1 MDKAK
6 VKAQVEQIQSEVI
19 KDLEQAYA
27 RDVTSADI
35 DETETKDPEDFSHQ
49 GELNEMA
56 RRIELRLKNSQDE
69 LKYLQKLS
77 SEARDTVGEG
87 ALVETNKYVFFV
99 AIATHPFEIGG
110 KTLPCAT
117 GRPEMTLYSLIKATK
132 YCLFSRNFQRIDGIH
147 IQTSHGLDAHDLK
160 TQHGLTDGGSRT
172 SLSSRN
178 RLPEQFMKVKH
189 TGFMPGRVTAL
200 LVKLGPH
207 TSLYTFHNHFVFQF
221 GLVDTGN
228 IRKIY
233 SFTYIRLEAY
243 PR

>member
-110 KTLPCAT
+110 KTVVGISTEAPIYFAM
-117 GRPEMTLYSLIKATK
+117 RDRKAG
-132 YCLFSRNFQRIDGIH
+132 D
-147 IQTSHGLDAHDLK
+147 D
-160 TQHGLTDGGSRT
+160 
-172 SLSSRN
+172 
-178 RLPEQFMKVKH
+178 
-189 TGFMPGRVTAL
+189 
-200 LVKLGPH
+200 
-207 TSLYTFHNHFVFQF
+207 FVFA
-221 GLVDTGN
+221 DKSY
-228 IRKIY
+228 KIL
-233 SFTYIRLEAY
+233 SVQ
-243 PR
+243 